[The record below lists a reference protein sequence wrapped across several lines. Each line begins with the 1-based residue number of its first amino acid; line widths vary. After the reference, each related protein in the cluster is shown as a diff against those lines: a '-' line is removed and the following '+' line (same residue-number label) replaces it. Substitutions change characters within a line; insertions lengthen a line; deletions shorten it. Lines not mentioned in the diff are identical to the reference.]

1 MRVAAFSDVHGDV
14 AALRRVLAY
23 IEAEHADVIANLGDT
38 FAGDLFP
45 RATADLL
52 SQQRMLAV
60 RGNHERIMAGS
71 IPDMPLRDRAAASA
85 LSIDQMNWV
94 RGWPTV
100 ARPRADVLL
109 VHGSPGDDTIGLLE
123 TSTSQGLRVA
133 SEVEIAARLE
143 GEGARLVLCGHTHVP
158 RMHRRLSGQLILCP
172 GSVHRPLI
180 VNNPA
185 LPCAGA
191 DASCFAVATDATGR
205 WEGELIVIDGERGT
219 RRYTTVTA

>member
-1 MRVAAFSDVHGDV
+1 
-14 AALRRVLAY
+14 
-23 IEAEHADVIANLGDT
+23 
-38 FAGDLFP
+38 
-45 RATADLL
+45 
-52 SQQRMLAV
+52 
-60 RGNHERIMAGS
+60 
-71 IPDMPLRDRAAASA
+71 
-85 LSIDQMNWV
+85 
-94 RGWPTV
+94 
-100 ARPRADVLL
+100 
-109 VHGSPGDDTIGLLE
+109 VHGSPDDDTIGLLE

-180 VNNPA
+180 MNNPA